1 MALKRLDKFI
11 WEIPKE
17 GEMLVSAR
25 IYASEEM
32 IQELIR
38 EESTDW
44 STLRQL
50 RNVACLPGIQKHALA
65 LADCHPGYGAPIG
78 GVAAMDL
85 EEGVITFGSIGFDIN
100 CLEGDAKVLDE
111 FGAYREIKHE
121 KFWLRRKVLC
131 LWEKDIEAA
140 SVAGFL
146 RRTEKKVC
154 KIITETGREII
165 ASFDHPFLTKKG
177 MIEAKNL
184 KNGDSLAV
192 FPFEGVPYEKPK
204 NKTIVDE
211 NKIKEV
217 LKKHGYKDKVK
228 MKQVVEELKKRG
240 LLPLKLNNEKV
251 PFLIKLI
258 GYSFGD
264 GHVSLTKEYA
274 NVSFYGKAG
283 DLQNILDDF
292 KKIGY
297 STTIYSRKRKHRI
310 NTSYREVSF
319 TYTEH
324 SINCGAHS
332 LAALFIAMGAPERN
346 KAKGDFEIP
355 QWLVEA
361 PLWYKRLF
369 LAAFFGAELS
379 SPKTVTKHGYN
390 FYGPVLSINK
400 KENVVKSGKKFLM
413 QIKKLLSEFGIKSR
427 LIKER
432 IEYKNKAGEVSIRLR
447 LQISSESKNLIRLY
461 KKVGF
466 EYNTEKRFLGN
477 VTIQYLTLKEK
488 ILKLRKKIE
497 KEVKELRNK
506 GISSREIKKVLC
518 QKYIN
523 SRFIERCIWGGRKTA
538 PRISF
543 VFPKFREFIKT
554 YTTGLGKSGVVWE
567 KITRIETISFRGKV
581 YDFTLGHEAHNFIA
595 NGFVVSNCGVRTL
608 KMPLKRQDIE
618 AVKEKLAEAL
628 FREIPAGLGSEGE
641 LRLNPSEIDEVLVG
655 GAEYVINR
663 GYGFKEDLEYTE
675 LNGKAPNA
683 DPHNVSQ
690 KAKQRQYR
698 QVGTLGSGNHYLEV
712 QYVEEIFDENAAKA
726 FGISEG
732 QILVSIHCGSRA
744 LGHQIG
750 MDYIQELRRATQK
763 YGIKLRDKEL
773 VCAPIQSEEGQ
784 RYLSAVNAGM
794 NCAFANRQVLAHL
807 TRKVFAKVLGLD
819 EKEVKTL
826 YDVGHNTAKIERHE
840 INGESREV
848 LVHRKG
854 STRGFGP
861 GREEIPAEYRKV
873 GQPILVGGTMGTAS
887 YILAGTEKGMQ
898 ECFGS
903 GVHGAG
909 RKMSRHAAIKRF
921 RGERIAAE
929 LKQKGIII
937 KAHSWRGAAEE
948 APQAYKDIDIVVNVM
963 DASGINKKVARLR
976 PIITIKG

>member
-1 MALKRLDKFI
+1 MSLKRLDRFV
-11 WEIPKE
+11 WEIPKQND
-17 GEMLVSAR
+17 MLVPAR
-25 IYASEEM
+25 IYSSEEM

-78 GVAAMDL
+78 GVAAMDIN
-85 EEGVITFGSIGFDIN
+85 EGVITFGLIGFDIN
-100 CLEGDAKVLDE
+100 CLEGNAKVLDE
-111 FGAYREIKHE
+111 FGAYREIKYE
-121 KFWLRRKVLC
+121 KFWLKRNVLC
-131 LWEKDIEAA
+131 FWKKDIEMA
-140 SVAGFL
+140 SVVRFL
-146 RRTEKKVC
+146 KRTDKKAC

-165 ASFDHPFLTKKG
+165 ASLDHPFLTKRG

-184 KNGDSLAV
+184 KKGSMLAV
-192 FPFEGVPYEKPK
+192 FPFEGVPFEKPK

-211 NKIKEV
+211 KKIKEV
-217 LKKHGYKDKVK
+217 LKKHGYKDKAK

-274 NVSFYGKAG
+274 NVSFYGKAN
-283 DLQNILDDF
+283 DLQNILDDL
-292 KKIGY
+292 KKVGY
-297 STTIYSRKRKHRI
+297 STTIYSRERKHRI
-310 NTSYREVSF
+310 NTSYRKVSF
-319 TYTEH
+319 TRTEH

-332 LAALFIAMGAPERN
+332 LAALFIAMGAPEGN
-346 KAKGDFEIP
+346 KAKEDFEIP
-355 QWLVEA
+355 QWLMGA

-369 LAAFFGAELS
+369 LASFFGAELS

-390 FYGPVLSINK
+390 FYGPILSINK
-400 KENVVKSGKKFLM
+400 KENAVKSGKKFLM
-413 QIKKLLSEFGIKSR
+413 QIKKLLSEFGVKSR

-432 IEYKNKAGEVSIRLR
+432 TEYKNKAGEVSIRLR
-447 LQISSESKNLIRLY
+447 LQISSENKNLISLY

-477 VTIQYLTLKEK
+477 AAIQYLTLKER
-488 ILKLRKKIE
+488 ILELRKRIE
-497 KEVKELRNK
+497 KKAKELKSK
-506 GISSREIKKVLC
+506 GVPSREIKNMLC

-523 SRFIERCIWGGRKTA
+523 SRFIERCIWERRKTA

-543 VFPKFREFIKT
+543 VFPKFEEFIKAR
-554 YTTGLGKSGVVWE
+554 TTGLGKSGVVWE
-567 KITRIETISFRGKV
+567 EIAKIEVIPFRKKV
-581 YDFTLGHEAHNFIA
+581 YDFTLGHKAHNFIA

-608 KMPLKRQDIE
+608 KTPLKKQDIE
-618 AVKEKLAEAL
+618 GVKEKLADAL
-628 FREIPAGLGSEGE
+628 FENIPAGLGSEGE
-641 LRLNPSEIDEVLVG
+641 LRLSPSQIDEVLIG
-655 GAEYVINR
+655 GAEYVVKQ
-663 GYGFKEDLEYTE
+663 GYGLKEDLEYIE

-683 DPHNVSQ
+683 KPENVSQ
-690 KAKQRQYR
+690 RAKQRQYR

-712 QYVEEIFDENAAKA
+712 QYVEEIYDEEAAKA
-726 FGISEG
+726 FGLFKD

-750 MDYIQELRRATQK
+750 MDYIQVLRSATRK
-763 YGIKLRDKEL
+763 YGIRIKDNEL

-784 RYLSAVNAGM
+784 RYLSAVNAGI
-794 NCAFANRQVLAHL
+794 NCAFANRQVLTHL
-807 TRKVFAKVLGLD
+807 TRSVFSKVLGID

-826 YDVGHNTAKIERHE
+826 YDVGHNTAKIEKHS
-840 INGESREV
+840 IDGITKEV

-861 GREEIPAEYRKV
+861 GREEIPEEYRSA
-873 GQPILVGGTMGTAS
+873 GQPVLVGGTMGTAS
-887 YILAGTEKGMQ
+887 YILVGTEKGMQ

-903 GVHGAG
+903 AVHGAG
-909 RKMSRHAAIKRF
+909 RKMSRHAAVKRF
-921 RGERIAAE
+921 RGEQIAAE
-929 LKQKGIII
+929 LRKKGIII

-948 APQAYKDIDIVVNVM
+948 APQAYKDIDVVVNVM
-963 DASGINKKVARLR
+963 HESGINKKVARLR
-976 PIITIKG
+976 PLITVKG

>member
-1 MALKRLDKFI
+1 MALKRLGKFV

-17 GEMLVSAR
+17 GDMRVPAR

-85 EEGVITFGSIGFDIN
+85 EEGVVTFGLIGFDIN
-100 CLEGDAKVLDE
+100 CLEGNTKVLDE

-121 KFWLRRKVLC
+121 KFWLKRKALC
-131 LWEKDIEAA
+131 LWKKSIEAGK
-140 SVAGFL
+140 VIRFL
-146 RRTEKKVC
+146 RRAEKKAC
-154 KIITETGREII
+154 KITTETGREII

-184 KNGDSLAV
+184 KKGDKLAV
-192 FPFEGVPYEKPK
+192 LPFEGVAYEKPS
-204 NKTIVDE
+204 NKTIVNE
-211 NKIKEV
+211 SKIKEV

-228 MKQVVEELKKRG
+228 IEQVIEELKKRG
-240 LLPLKLNNEKV
+240 LLPLKLDNEKM
-251 PFLIKLI
+251 PILIKLI

-264 GHVSLTKEYA
+264 GHVSLKKEYA
-274 NVSFYGKAG
+274 NVSFYGTAS
-283 DLQNILDDF
+283 DLKNILNDL

-310 NTSYREVSF
+310 NTLYGQVHFEHE
-319 TYTEH
+319 EH

-332 LAALFIAMGAPERN
+332 LAALLIAMGAPEGN
-346 KAKGDFEIP
+346 KAKSNFEIP
-355 QWLVEA
+355 QWLMKA

-379 SPKTVTKHGYN
+379 SPKTVTRHGYN

-400 KENVVKSGKKFLM
+400 KENVTKSGKKFLM
-413 QIKKLLSEFGIKSR
+413 QIKKLLGEFGVKSR

-432 IEYKNKAGEVSIRLR
+432 LEYKNKAGEVSIRLR

-466 EYNTEKRFLGN
+466 EYNAEKRFLAN
-477 VTIQYLTLKEK
+477 IAVQYLTLKEK
-488 ILKLRKKIE
+488 ILELRRKIE
-497 KEVKELRNK
+497 KEAKKLKSK
-506 GISSREIKKVLC
+506 GISSKEIKKVLC

-523 SRFIERCIWGGRKTA
+523 SRFIERCLWEGRKTA

-543 VFPKFREFIKT
+543 EFPKFREFIKT
-554 YTTGLGKSGVVWE
+554 YTIGLGKSGVVWE
-567 KITRIETISFRGKV
+567 EIVKIETIPLRGKV

-608 KMPLKRQDIE
+608 KTPLKKQDIG

-641 LRLNPSEIDEVLVG
+641 LRLSPSEIDEVLTA
-655 GAEYVINR
+655 GAEYVIAQ
-663 GYGFKEDLEYTE
+663 GYGLKEDLEYIE
-675 LNGKAPNA
+675 LRGKASNA
-683 DPHNVSQ
+683 DPNAVSQ

-698 QVGTLGSGNHYLEV
+698 QIGTLGSGNHYLEV

-726 FGISEG
+726 FGLAKE

-750 MDYIQELRRATQK
+750 MDYIQGLRRATQK
-763 YGIKLRDKEL
+763 YGIKVRDNEL

-784 RYLSAVNAGM
+784 RYLSAVNAGI

-807 TRKVFAKVLGLD
+807 TRKVFSEVLGLD
-819 EKEVKTL
+819 EREVKTL
-826 YDVGHNTAKIERHE
+826 YDVGHNTAKIEKHK
-840 INGESREV
+840 INGELKEV

-861 GREEIPAEYRKV
+861 GREEIPKEYRNA

-887 YILAGTEKGMQ
+887 YILAGTEKGMR

-909 RKMSRHAAIKRF
+909 RKMSRHAAIKHF
-921 RGERIAAE
+921 RGERIVAE

-948 APQAYKDIDIVVNVM
+948 APQAYKNIDIVVNVM
-963 DASGINKKVARLR
+963 DASGINKKVARLK